1 MQKTGSALPRRTVL
15 RGAGAVIGLP
25 FLEAM
30 IPGGVAKGRE
40 ARRPRL
46 VAIEMVHGAAGST
59 DVGRS
64 RNLWSPAASGSD
76 FDLTPTLQSLAPF
89 RDHLTIVSNT
99 RLGGIE
105 AHSTAEDGD
114 GVDHARSSAGFL
126 TGAHPIREASA
137 MVSCGPSLDQLFAR
151 HVGSKTPIPSMELSI
166 EELKEP
172 PEPSWPAGYSPAY
185 RHAIS
190 WRDARSPVL
199 PEARMSLA
207 FARLFG
213 PASATDVASGS
224 ILDGIV
230 TGAKRLQARLSVADR
245 QLVDAHLTDVRD
257 LEKRITRF
265 EREQAGPEPAP
276 ASYIEQFRMMSDLV
290 ALAFA
295 ADLTRVFSL
304 KLGLDRS
311 QRVFAESGVTT
322 PFHTASH
329 HRYEPEKLE
338 AFARIN
344 EFHVRQIAYLLDRL
358 NGIHDDGETLLDRSL
373 TLYGSPMGDSHVHGH
388 ANLPIFLAGR
398 ADGVLR
404 GNQHVLCKPDEPMA
418 NLLLTVARRLGLSLD
433 RLGESTGEIAI

>member
-1 MQKTGSALPRRTVL
+1 
-15 RGAGAVIGLP
+15 
-25 FLEAM
+25 M
-30 IPGGVAKGRE
+30 IPGCVAKGPE

-46 VAIEMVHGAAGST
+46 IAIEMVHGAAGST
-59 DVGRS
+59 EIGRS

-76 FDLTPTLQSLAPF
+76 FDLTPTLRSLAPF
-89 RDHLTIVSNT
+89 RDHLTIVSNM

-105 AHSTAEDGD
+105 THSTAEQGD

-126 TGAHPIREASA
+126 TGAHPIRNASA
-137 MVSCGPSLDQLFAR
+137 MVSCGPSLDQLLAR
-151 HVGSKTPIPSMELSI
+151 QVGSKTPIPSMELSI
-166 EELKEP
+166 EALKEP
-172 PEPSWPAGYSPAY
+172 PEPSWPVGYNPAY

-190 WRDARSPVL
+190 WKDARSPVL

-213 PASATDVASGS
+213 PAPATDAASGS
-224 ILDGIV
+224 VLDGTV
-230 TGAKRLQARLSVADR
+230 ADAKRLQARLSVADR
-245 QLVDAHLTDVRD
+245 QLVDAHLADIRD
-257 LEKRITRF
+257 LEKRIARF
-265 EREQAGPEPAP
+265 EREQAGPAPAP
-276 ASYIEQFRMMSDLV
+276 ASYVEQFRMMSDLV

-322 PFHTASH
+322 PFHAASH

-344 EFHVRQIAYLLDRL
+344 EFHVRQIAYLLERL
-358 NGIHDDGETLLDRSL
+358 NGIHDDGQTLLDRSL

-398 ADGVLR
+398 ADGALR
-404 GNQHVLCKPDEPMA
+404 GNQHIACRPNEPMA
-418 NLLLTVARRLGLSLD
+418 NLLLTVARRLGLRLD
-433 RLGESTGEIAI
+433 RLGESTGEITI